1 MNVRDDRRD
10 AALERMAD
18 HLLLHGLAGASL
30 RPLAA
35 AAGTSDRMLLYYF
48 KDKDELLTATLGRIM
63 ARLAGL
69 LGDAGSGA
77 GPKPFTALL
86 LEVRAV
92 FRSPDLQPYMRL
104 WIELAASAAR
114 DEAPHRAVAGLIADG
129 FLAWTAGRL
138 LVEREADRTPLAALL
153 LATVDGLALLD
164 AVGRDG
170 MADSAVAALSTSV
183 APTASKPKRPR

>member
-1 MNVRDDRRD
+1 MNVRDDRRE

-18 HLLLHGLAGASL
+18 HLLVQGLAGASL

-63 ARLAGL
+63 ERLARLLDGV
-69 LGDAGSGA
+69 GGGA
-77 GPKPFTALL
+77 GPMPFTALL
-86 LEVRAV
+86 LEIRAV
-92 FRSPDLQPYMRL
+92 FRSPALQPYMRL

-114 DEAPHRAVAGLIADG
+114 DEAPHRAVAGQIADG
-129 FLAWTAGRL
+129 FLAWTASRLQVEQEAGRI
-138 LVEREADRTPLAALL
+138 PLAALL

-164 AVGRDG
+164 AVGRSAI
-170 MADSAVAALSTSV
+170 ADDAAAALPLRPAST
-183 APTASKPKRPR
+183 ARRPKRPR